1 MEIINKHS
9 CVVTNFVCREGN
21 SLYKEN
27 SDNEFEYEV
36 GIYEYFNSEIWDGRI
51 KYNMNL
57 FQLNALKGEYVHGTT
72 QQRKFEM

>member
-27 SDNEFEYEV
+27 SDEFEYEQ
-36 GIYEYFNSEIWDGRI
+36 SEFMNDILI
-51 KYNMNL
+51 QKYGM
-57 FQLNALKGEYVHGTT
+57 E
-72 QQRKFEM
+72 E

>member
-27 SDNEFEYEV
+27 SDNEFEYEQ
-36 GIYEYFNSEIWDGRI
+36 SEFMNDILI
-51 KYNMNL
+51 QKYGM
-57 FQLNALKGEYVHGTT
+57 E
-72 QQRKFEM
+72 E